1 MDCKGFRQHFS
12 ELIGSQ
18 LSTKHKDSCEAHLS
32 ECLDCLDFYLANS
45 SAQVRGDAKQNLL
58 SERVVDAM
66 GTDSCVE
73 AEEQMSDYFSAQLGS
88 FQTSLIKSHLEN
100 CSDCVAMYSAYENL
114 ATELSGL
121 RELMPKVDLTEAILA
136 KTLSRTQR
144 IQRTVSRWQQRFSV
158 LTLRPRFSL
167 EASMFGTLIWMVTF
181 GIPAGAL
188 DRDSSGLGV
197 IAAIEQGA
205 DSAQRRL
212 VRVNANLN
220 ASFERV
226 QPLLIESMNA
236 VEGGGRSLLRE
247 GVEQTRNQG
256 DELLRRVEEITER
269 QID

>member
-1 MDCKGFRQHFS
+1 MTEDKQC
-12 ELIGSQ
+12 
-18 LSTKHKDSCEAHLS
+18 CEAHLR

-45 SAQVRGDAKQNLL
+45 SAQVRGDAKQSSL
-58 SERVVDAM
+58 SKRVFDAL
-66 GTDSCVE
+66 GTHSCVE
-73 AEEQMSDYFSAQLGS
+73 AEEQMSDYFSARLES
-88 FQTSLIKSHLEN
+88 FQNGLIQSHLDN
-100 CSDCVAMYSAYENL
+100 CSNCEAMYAAYENL
-114 ATELSGL
+114 ATELSCL
-121 RELMPKVDLTEAILA
+121 RELVPEVDLTEAILA

-167 EASMFGTLIWMVTF
+167 KASMFGTLIWMVTF

-212 VRVNANLN
+212 VSVNANLN
-220 ASFERV
+220 ARFERV
-226 QPLLIESMNA
+226 QPLLMESMNA
-236 VEGGGRSLLRE
+236 VEGGSRSLLRE
-247 GVEQTRNQG
+247 RVEQTRNQG